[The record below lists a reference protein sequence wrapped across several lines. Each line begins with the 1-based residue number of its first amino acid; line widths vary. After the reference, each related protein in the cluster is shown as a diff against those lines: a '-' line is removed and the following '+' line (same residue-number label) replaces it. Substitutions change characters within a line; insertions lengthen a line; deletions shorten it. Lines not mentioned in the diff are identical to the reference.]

1 MLLFFD
7 DIFVLC
13 YYNFHKEYM
22 KMLSEDYEY
31 DLVNVKK
38 CWVLL
43 TNIYDFIENDE
54 MGAECLAKLV
64 DYRRQ
69 NQDAEER
76 KKIENPLEDSYECN
90 RMNIFDCIPL
100 FNDILRSVKDT
111 YPMKTK
117 IDEEKSKK
125 LFYRME
131 D

>member
-1 MLLFFD
+1 MREA
-7 DIFVLC
+7 V
-13 YYNFHKEYM
+13 NEEYM

-31 DLVNVKK
+31 DLANVKK
-38 CWVLL
+38 CWILL

-76 KKIENPLEDSYECN
+76 KKIENPLEDSYECS
-90 RMNIFDCIPL
+90 RMDIFDCIPL
-100 FNDILRSVKDT
+100 FNNILRSVKDT